1 MPRALQPP
9 APGLGSCPAQAGQ
22 GAKLPCPREHP
33 ASSWWHV
40 VGCPAQLRTWHRLP
54 GCGSCSGEALGTPTP
69 SHGASTAL
77 MASRCCVPASS
88 TSAPHHAVVPALP
101 ESHQDPPQPRGEAP
115 SSASPAPA
123 PGVLLWG
130 QRCWGRAASAQ
141 RGHRRHLDP
150 GPASPEPGARG
161 GVKTTPRCGQ
171 GLGCSRGTAAGTEVL
186 WWQLLCRVLSCGQTP
201 AFLLKGWRGDTLPH
215 GHGVCRGTGGGCA
228 LPPGWGGRAWDLQ
241 EPLARFCRRVRQPWP
256 SLGLCMI
263 RPLWRPEGALVP
275 LPRCWGPVPPS
286 SFSPGTS
293 AAPPHLGFPPL
304 PRSVPALLWFLACGA
319 AWLRCW
325 GLGGESTA
333 QPSPPQSRT
342 VQNKSA

>member
-1 MPRALQPP
+1 MGPFLVQGLVCREVPGALQPP

-22 GAKLPCPREHP
+22 GAKLPRPREHP

-130 QRCWGRAASAQ
+130 QRCWGRVASAQ

-161 GVKTTPRCGQ
+161 GLRQPH
-171 GLGCSRGTAAGTEVL
+171 AA
-186 WWQLLCRVLSCGQTP
+186 
-201 AFLLKGWRGDTLPH
+201 D
-215 GHGVCRGTGGGCA
+215 
-228 LPPGWGGRAWDLQ
+228 RAWG
-241 EPLARFCRRVRQPWP
+241 A
-256 SLGLCMI
+256 
-263 RPLWRPEGALVP
+263 PE
-275 LPRCWGPVPPS
+275 
-286 SFSPGTS
+286 
-293 AAPPHLGFPPL
+293 
-304 PRSVPALLWFLACGA
+304 
-319 AWLRCW
+319 AWLRAQRCF
-325 GLGGESTA
+325 GGSFCA
-333 QPSPPQSRT
+333 GC
-342 VQNKSA
+342 